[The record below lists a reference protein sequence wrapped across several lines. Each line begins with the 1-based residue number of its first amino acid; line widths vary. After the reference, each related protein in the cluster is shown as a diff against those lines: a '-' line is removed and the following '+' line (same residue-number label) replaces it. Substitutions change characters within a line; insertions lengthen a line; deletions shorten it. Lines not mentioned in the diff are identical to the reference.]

1 MLYEANGKIYVYA
14 NNKYYEIDYKNNSL
28 VPTTIYVLTLE
39 NAAKIT
45 AEEAEKKL
53 SGKDTIKEISDEI
66 DGGLK
71 LSRRYK
77 DR

>member
-14 NNKYYEIDYKNNSL
+14 NNKYYEVEYKNNSL

-39 NAAKIT
+39 NAVKVT
-45 AEEAEKKL
+45 AEEAENKL
-53 SGKDTIKEISDEI
+53 SNKKVNDEI
-66 DGGLK
+66 DSGLK